1 MPRKTRR
8 KIRRKIRRVK
18 RVRGTRRVRRS
29 RRHYTGGEV
38 AGAVSNLQNGVRG
51 LIGHVVGEGQAL
63 AQNVSQ
69 GIEQLKANV
78 SDRFSAKSSVTV

>member
-29 RRHYTGGEV
+29 RRHYTGGAGEV

-51 LIGHVVGEGQAL
+51 LIGQVMREGQAL
-63 AQNVSQ
+63 AQNVKQSLGQ
-69 GIEQLKANV
+69 VKAN
-78 SDRFSAKSSVTV
+78 DRFSANSSVTV